1 MVIEDLLSRQLRE
14 AGVRRFFGV
23 PGGPSIP
30 YLEAFRKAGIEF
42 ILTSHE
48 ASAAVMADVTARL
61 TGVTG
66 VCHATFGP
74 GAVNLASGVGG
85 ALLDRSPLIALTT
98 EMPEAWLG
106 RTAQMNIDHQAL
118 FRPLTKETFRL
129 TADNAREI
137 ISRALEL
144 TNEEYPGPVH
154 LGLPSDLAGSI
165 AGPYESASG
174 SAGTPGKDSAAGVS
188 EVRAGASGHTSAGG
202 VSGAGAGISVH
213 TSTGGDSGVMTE
225 TPWRTSA
232 GEGNRNR
239 AGTSWLTSTGEDN
252 RARAEDLIASSRRPL
267 IAVGLTAMRTVA
279 GRSLVRFMVDHKVP
293 VVVTPMAK
301 GVIAHDHPSFAGV
314 LFHALSDR
322 LAGLTRAADLV
333 IGLGYD
339 PVEYNYESWL
349 PEVPLLHFD
358 TKPSD
363 LRISGA
369 IEVVSAPEEWFRVLS
384 PLGSS
389 EEMMALAARAR
400 DEIRTSLSRAGRGLN
415 PVTALSLL
423 RELLPPD
430 TTVTADVGSHLHLT
444 GQMWDLQRG
453 KLIMTNGWSSM
464 GFGLPAAV
472 AAALAGGSGP
482 VVCVTGDGGFA
493 MSAGEIM
500 TARRLGLK
508 IIVVVFS
515 DGELNLI
522 RVKQSWKSLSPYG
535 IHIHDGSLFGADR
548 FLGVDVHYVT
558 DLSGMRSALKRALVS
573 GGCEIIE
580 AAINPAIYDD
590 LVVKS

>member
-1 MVIEDLLSRQLRE
+1 MFQDQGGIEVMVIEDFLSRQLRE
-14 AGVRRFFGV
+14 AGVRRFFGI

-30 YLEAFRKAGIEF
+30 YMEAFRKAGIEF

-74 GAVNLASGVGG
+74 GAVNLAAGVGG
-85 ALLDRSPLIALTT
+85 ALLDRSPLIALTS

-106 RTAQMNIDHQAL
+106 RTAQMNIDQQAL

-129 TADNAREI
+129 TADNAGEI
-137 ISRALEL
+137 ISRSLEL
-144 TNEEYPGPVH
+144 ANEEYPGPVH
-154 LGLPSDLAGSI
+154 LGLPSDLAGSV
-165 AGPYESASG
+165 ARPDSNVSG
-174 SAGTPGKDSAAGVS
+174 SAGTPGHNPAGGNSEARAGV
-188 EVRAGASGHTSAGG
+188 
-202 VSGAGAGISVH
+202 
-213 TSTGGDSGVMTE
+213 
-225 TPWRTSA
+225 
-232 GEGNRNR
+232 
-239 AGTSWLTSTGEDN
+239 
-252 RARAEDLIASSRRPL
+252 LIASSRRPL

-279 GRSLVRFMVDHKVP
+279 GRSLIRFLEDHKVP

-301 GVIAHDHPSFAGV
+301 GVITYDHPSCAGV

-322 LAGLTRAADLV
+322 LARLIRAADLV

-349 PEVPLLHFD
+349 PEVPLVHID

-369 IEVVSAPEEWFRVLS
+369 IEVVSAPEEWFRLLS

-389 EEMMALAARAR
+389 EEMMALAAQTR
-400 DEIRTSLSRAGRGLN
+400 DEIRTCLNRAGRGLN
-415 PVTALSLL
+415 PVTALSLM
-423 RELLPPD
+423 REVLPPD
-430 TTVTADVGSHLHLT
+430 ATVTTDVGSHLHLA
-444 GQMWDLQRG
+444 GQMWDVQRG

-472 AAALAGGSGP
+472 AAALAGSGGP

-500 TARRLGLK
+500 TARRLGRK

-522 RVKQSWKSLSPYG
+522 KVKQSWKRLSPYG
-535 IHIHDGSLFGADR
+535 IHVHDGSLFGSDS
-548 FLGVDVHYVT
+548 FLGVDVQRVT
-558 DLSGMRSALKRALVS
+558 DLSGMRSALKRALGS
-573 GGCEIIE
+573 GGCGIIE
-580 AAINPAIYDD
+580 AAVNPAAYDD
-590 LVVKS
+590 LIVKI

>member
-1 MVIEDLLSRQLRE
+1 MIIEDLLSRQLWE

-61 TGVTG
+61 TGATG

-85 ALLDRSPLIALTT
+85 ALHDRSPLIALTT

-154 LGLPSDLAGSI
+154 LGLPSDLAGSV
-165 AGPYESASG
+165 AGSYAGASG
-174 SAGTPGKDSAAGVS
+174 SAGTPGY
-188 EVRAGASGHTSAGG
+188 TSAGEA
-202 VSGAGAGISVH
+202 SGAGAGISRH
-213 TSTGGDSGVMTE
+213 TSVAGASGARARISGHAFAGGDNL
-225 TPWRTSA
+225 A
-232 GEGNRNR
+232 R
-239 AGTSWLTSTGEDN
+239 AG
-252 RARAEDLIASSRRPL
+252 DLIASSRRPL

-279 GRSLVRFMVDHKVP
+279 GRSLVRFLEEHKVP

-301 GVIAHDHPSFAGV
+301 VVITHDHPSFAGV

-322 LAGLTRAADLV
+322 LAGLIKAADLV

-349 PEVPLLHFD
+349 PEVPLVHFD

-369 IEVVSAPEEWFRVLS
+369 IEVVSGPEEWFRLLS

-389 EEMMALAARAR
+389 DEMMALAARTR
-400 DEIRTSLSRAGRGLN
+400 DEIRTSLKRAGSGLN

-423 RELLPPD
+423 RELLPSD
-430 TTVTADVGSHLHLT
+430 TTVTADVGSHLHLA

-472 AAALAGGSGP
+472 AAALAGGGGP

-522 RVKQSWKSLSPYG
+522 KVKQSWKSLSPYG
-535 IHIHDGSLFGADR
+535 IHVHDGSLFGADR
-548 FLGVDVHYVT
+548 FLGVDVQYVT
-558 DLSGMRSALKRALVS
+558 DLSGMRSALKRALAS

-580 AAINPAIYDD
+580 AAINPSVYDD
-590 LVVKS
+590 LIVKS